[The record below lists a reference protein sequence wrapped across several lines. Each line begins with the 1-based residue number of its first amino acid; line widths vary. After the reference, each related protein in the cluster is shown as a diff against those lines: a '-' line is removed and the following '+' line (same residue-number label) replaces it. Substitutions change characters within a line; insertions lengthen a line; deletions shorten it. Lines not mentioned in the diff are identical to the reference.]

1 MSDSCFTPRKT
12 LKLHCTDIKRILN
25 CLRRNAIACGLLRHF
40 AACGYSPCSM
50 WNWEFFIFFWHKA
63 ACDFFFFCVQLLGPS
78 IFLALLL
85 LQVSPPPL
93 PKLSAAPHRAVRSAL
108 INALG
113 ESPLFNIGHGRT
125 YICWGG
131 SKWLLANALIFVAL
145 AECTLHGAVLRG
157 DLTSCVGR
165 GGQEASREHMQA
177 DPGREAQPG
186 CS

>member
-50 WNWEFFIFFWHKA
+50 WNWEFFFWHKA
-63 ACDFFFFCVQLLGPS
+63 ACDFFFCVQLLGPS

-85 LQVSPPPL
+85 LRVSPPPT
-93 PKLSAAPHRAVRSAL
+93 PPAKTFRGAARCAFGSNKCTWRKSVIQYRSRPHVYL
-108 INALG
+108 L
-113 ESPLFNIGHGRT
+113 
-125 YICWGG
+125 GG

-177 DPGREAQPG
+177 DPRREAQPG

>member
-1 MSDSCFTPRKT
+1 MVI
-12 LKLHCTDIKRILN
+12 LH
-25 CLRRNAIACGLLRHF
+25 AVCGI
-40 AACGYSPCSM
+40 G
-50 WNWEFFIFFWHKA
+50 NFFFGIRQHVI
-63 ACDFFFFCVQLLGPS
+63 FFFCVQLLGPS

-85 LQVSPPPL
+85 LRVFPPPA
-93 PKLSAAPHRAVRSAL
+93 KTFRGAARCAFGSNKCTWRKSVIQYRSRPHVYL
-108 INALG
+108 L
-113 ESPLFNIGHGRT
+113 
-125 YICWGG
+125 GG

-177 DPGREAQPG
+177 DPRREAQPG

>member
-1 MSDSCFTPRKT
+1 MVI
-12 LKLHCTDIKRILN
+12 LH
-25 CLRRNAIACGLLRHF
+25 AVCGIGNF
-40 AACGYSPCSM
+40 
-50 WNWEFFIFFWHKA
+50 FFWHKA
-63 ACDFFFFCVQLLGPS
+63 ACDFFFCVQLLGPS

-85 LQVSPPPL
+85 LRVSPPPTL
-93 PKLSAAPHRAVRSAL
+93 PKLSAARCAFGSNKCTWRKSVIQYRSRPHVYL
-108 INALG
+108 L
-113 ESPLFNIGHGRT
+113 
-125 YICWGG
+125 GG

-177 DPGREAQPG
+177 DPRREAQPG